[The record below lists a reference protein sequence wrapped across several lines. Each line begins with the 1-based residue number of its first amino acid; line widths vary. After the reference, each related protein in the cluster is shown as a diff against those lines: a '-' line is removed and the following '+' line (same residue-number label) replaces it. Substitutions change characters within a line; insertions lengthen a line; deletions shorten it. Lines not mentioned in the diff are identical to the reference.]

1 MKDCEEPIKGMCR
14 TYKRIVKV
22 LSKLYDN
29 PVAAEAALPG
39 LLVQASSDTT
49 TDAVGKIIDNV

>member
-1 MKDCEEPIKGMCR
+1 MSLFIGSACR
-14 TYKRIVKV
+14 TRIVKV

-29 PVAAEAALPG
+29 PVAAETALPG